1 MTDERAVRVA
11 AAQMRMAELGQKFID
26 RTLGEIGQMRQG
38 ADQLA
43 AGNASALTQIQ
54 HFSHKIRGTGATLGF
69 EAVSDCGADIERL
82 AIEGVTGDTE
92 DPEYLGRLRGAID
105 ALHREIDSLRQRTT

>member
-1 MTDERAVRVA
+1 MTDERTARVA
-11 AAQMRMAELGQKFID
+11 AAQMRMAELGQKFLD

-43 AGNASALTQIQ
+43 GGNATALAQIQ

-69 EAVSDCGADIERL
+69 EAVSDCGADIERI
-82 AIEGVTGDTE
+82 AIEGATGDTE
-92 DPEYLGRLRGAID
+92 DPEYLERLRGAIE
-105 ALHREIDSLRQRTT
+105 ALHREIDILRNRTT